1 MILSSSG
8 VKRNEDDDEG
18 YERGGV
24 PMLILDDRGGVPML
38 NVRGGGICKVGL
50 WSNGGL

>member
-18 YERGGV
+18 DERGGV
-24 PMLILDDRGGVPML
+24 PMLILDDSGGVPML
-38 NVRGGGICKVGL
+38 HVRGGGYM
-50 WSNGGL
+50 